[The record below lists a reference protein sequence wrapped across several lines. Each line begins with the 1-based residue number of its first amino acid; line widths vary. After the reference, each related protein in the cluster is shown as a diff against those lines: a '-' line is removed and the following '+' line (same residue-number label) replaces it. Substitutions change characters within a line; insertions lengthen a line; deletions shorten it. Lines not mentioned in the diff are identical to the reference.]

1 MIILESHSAEED
13 VDVRLI
19 SLLEE
24 EKGMKITT
32 AEAEMKANLPNQFI
46 LLCNN

>member
-24 EKGMKITT
+24 EKGMNITT
-32 AEAEMKANLPNQFI
+32 VEAELKGKMKFKLI
-46 LLCNN
+46 MLCDN